1 METFKPKDY
10 DLPDDAVWFITGC
23 SSGIGLALAKY
34 IATEQPQQR
43 IVATARNIES
53 LSYSASGLLD
63 VPNVLKLAMD
73 VTSIESIWVAFNTA
87 LTHFKRLDVVV
98 NNAGY
103 NLIGDTE
110 ASPGDNAAARALFDT
125 NFWGAVDVTKCAL
138 KVFRAMNPATG
149 QQGGVIVNVTSVGE
163 LMDMAGSAFYHAS
176 KFALEGF
183 AESVAKE
190 VSPEWNIHFVNVRPV
205 CVSTNHL
212 TSSLKRMEKRCM
224 AYVGN
229 PNCATNRTLDSLDD
243 VEAHG
248 RFLEPEEV
256 AKGIYMVVE
265 SGEKFPIRV
274 PIRVPLGGVAWDM
287 IQNEVKRMGH
297 DLKEWWEIS
306 HAIGDVTG
314 TSESEVSEE
323 E

>member
-1 METFKPKDY
+1 METLIPEDY

-34 IATEQPQQR
+34 IATEQPKQR
-43 IVATARNIES
+43 VVATARNIKS
-53 LSYSASGLLD
+53 LSDSVSDLPAAL
-63 VPNVLKLAMD
+63 NVLKLDMD
-73 VTSIESIWVAFNTA
+73 VTSIQSIRGAFNA
-87 LTHFKRLDVVV
+87 AHACFGRLDVVV

-125 NFWGAVDVTKCAL
+125 NFWGAVDVTKYAL
-138 KVFRAMNPATG
+138 KVFRTMNPATG

-190 VSPEWNIHFVNVRPV
+190 VSPEWNIHFVNVQPARV
-205 CVSTNHL
+205 RTNHL
-212 TSSLKRMEKRCM
+212 TSSLKRMENRYM

-229 PNCATNRTLDSLDD
+229 PNCATNRTLHSLDD
-243 VEAHG
+243 VDAHG

-256 AKGIYMVVE
+256 AKGIYMVVG
-265 SGEKFPIRV
+265 SGKKI

-287 IQNEVKRMGH
+287 IHNEVKRMGR
-297 DLKEWWEIS
+297 DLEEWWVIS
-306 HAIGDVTG
+306 HAIGDLTG
-314 TSESEVSEE
+314 ASESEKE
-323 E
+323 